1 MEVRRVLV
9 PTKNEVFLETIEVPD
24 KPAPGEVLV
33 KTAATFISAGTELA
47 NYTALSKTVWEPG
60 NWNSYPWDSGYSN
73 VGHIEAVGDGV
84 EDFEVGDH
92 VFCYGRHASH
102 LHVRPFAPGAGEND
116 VGHLLVKVPEG
127 IDSQTAA
134 AARMAVVAMNGLVQ
148 SSLRLNDWVA
158 VFGLG
163 SVGNFCSQF
172 FQLAGARVIAVDPV
186 ASRRDLARR
195 VGIKHVLGDE
205 PPERVSEQIMEMTGA
220 DPQINVDSVGMNR
233 VVRMITRSPGA
244 RITVDAVGHS
254 GVIDQAA
261 QVTAPWGQLVV
272 LGSPRA
278 PYEADFTPMTERIH
292 AMHIEICGALEWLT
306 PTLPVPGSRYS
317 IVENI
322 HTIHDL
328 IKRDLLDVN
337 AMISHRLKPT
347 DIKQAYEGLLNDKE
361 TYHGVLLDWT

>member
-1 MEVRRVLV
+1 MEVQRVLV

-24 KPAPGEVLV
+24 EPAPGAVLI

-47 NYTALSKTVWEPG
+47 NYTALSSTVWEPG

-73 VGHIEAVGDGV
+73 VGHIIAIGEGV
-84 EDFEVGDH
+84 EGFEVGDH

-116 VGHLLVKVPEG
+116 VDHLLVKVPDG
-127 IDSQTAA
+127 IDSATAA
-134 AARMAVVAMNGLVQ
+134 TARMAVVAMNGLVQ
-148 SSLRLNDWVA
+148 SSVRLNDWVA

-163 SVGNFCSQF
+163 CVGNFCSQF
-172 FQLAGARVIAVDPV
+172 FQLAGARVIGVDPV
-186 ASRRDLARR
+186 ATRRNLARR
-195 VGIKHVLGDE
+195 VGIKTVLGDE
-205 PPERVSEQIMEMTGA
+205 PDRVSEQILELTGS
-220 DPQINVDSVGMNR
+220 DPVIEVDSVGLSSTVR
-233 VVRMITRSPGA
+233 RMIRGPGA

-261 QVTAPWGQLVV
+261 QLTAPWGQLVI

-278 PYEADFTPMTERIH
+278 PYEGNFTPLTERIH
-292 AMHIEICGALEWLT
+292 FAHIEICGALEWLT
-306 PTLPVPGSRYS
+306 PTLPVPSASYS

-328 IKRDLLDVN
+328 IKRGLLNVD
-337 AMISHRLKPT
+337 ALISHRINPA

-361 TYHGVLLDWT
+361 TYHGVILDWS

>member
-1 MEVRRVLV
+1 MDVQRVLV
-9 PTKNEVFLETIEVPD
+9 PTQNEVILETIQVPD
-24 KPAPGEVLV
+24 EPAPGEVLI

-47 NYTALSKTVWEPG
+47 NYTALSSTVWEPG

-73 VGHIEAVGDGV
+73 VGHIVAVGDGV
-84 EDFEVGDH
+84 EDFAVSDH
-92 VFCYGRHASH
+92 VFCYGRHASY

-116 VGHLLVKVPEG
+116 VGHLLVKVPDG

-163 SVGNFCSQF
+163 AVGNFCAQF
-172 FQLAGARVIAVDPV
+172 FQLAGARVIAIDPV

-205 PPERVSEQIMEMTGA
+205 PDRVSAQILEMTGA
-220 DPQINVDSVGMNR
+220 DPRIQVDSVGLSET
-233 VVRMITRSPGA
+233 VRGMVRGPGA

-261 QVTAPWGQLVV
+261 QVTAPWGQLVI

-278 PYEADFTPMTERIH
+278 PYESDFTPMTARIH
-292 AMHIEICGALEWLT
+292 GAHIELRGALEWLT
-306 PTLPVPGSRYS
+306 PTLPVPGAQYS

-328 IKRDLLDVN
+328 IKRDLLHVEPL
-337 AMISHRLKPT
+337 ISHRMQPS